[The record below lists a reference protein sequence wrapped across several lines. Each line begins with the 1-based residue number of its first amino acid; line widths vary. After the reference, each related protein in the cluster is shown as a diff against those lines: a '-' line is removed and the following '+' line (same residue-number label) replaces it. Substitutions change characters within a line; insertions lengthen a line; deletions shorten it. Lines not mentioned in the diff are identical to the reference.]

1 MRYPLAAVR
10 TSVTM
15 GLVEDFEKAAE
26 EATTLLPATLSQEIQ
41 LILYSLFKQSKFGD
55 NDTRK
60 GSFSTAMDNTI
71 FLPASSQARFLRL

>member
-1 MRYPLAAVR
+1 
-10 TSVTM
+10 M

-26 EATTLLPATLSQEIQ
+26 EATTLLPTTLAQEIQ

-60 GSFSTAMDNTI
+60 DSPSTAMDGTI
-71 FLPASSQARFLRL
+71 FLPLGSQARFLRF